1 MAREHARRAKARRRA
16 RADIF
21 YTRARSYQ
29 EDALANLRNVAIPG
43 TGVPLSLLA
52 RSKPLAYLFFVFAY
66 PFVCAMAAANKA
78 RATRQGV
85 AQALAF
91 YSEQLLAPKDW
102 FSYWRLN
109 CRLASWHAF
118 VTQDGGYSMENKW
131 DFLMSGEK
139 NKIAVSPWLKVDV
152 CVKHKNEEGGM
163 GIHFYKNAI
172 SGGDWIIQTRLSND
186 AFVAS
191 LLPENAPL
199 STFRIITASRAG
211 IYDGADAGAQAQ
223 ALSCVFRAGRK
234 GAMTDHDAILFDVDL
249 ATGTIRRGTTNM
261 HWYQLGPRKA
271 ARTPWLC
278 LKHDYTHHPDADIEV
293 TGRVVP
299 DIGALRALCER
310 AHGLMMPGVPLAG
323 WDVALTA
330 ESGACLLEANL
341 MCNFFRGTFDL
352 DAYLGFVEV
361 RAAAGGLSLPPPPT
375 ARDQSVGERGV
386 SRGRASPRRTTS
398 CSASAAK
405 RALDLD
411 HKTLRLW
418 PEYSEGPLGR

>member
-1 MAREHARRAKARRRA
+1 
-16 RADIF
+16 
-21 YTRARSYQ
+21 
-29 EDALANLRNVAIPG
+29 
-43 TGVPLSLLA
+43 
-52 RSKPLAYLFFVFAY
+52 
-66 PFVCAMAAANKA
+66 
-78 RATRQGV
+78 
-85 AQALAF
+85 
-91 YSEQLLAPKDW
+91 
-102 FSYWRLN
+102 
-109 CRLASWHAF
+109 
-118 VTQDGGYSMENKW
+118 
-131 DFLMSGEK
+131 
-139 NKIAVSPWLKVDV
+139 
-152 CVKHKNEEGGM
+152 M

-375 ARDQSVGERGV
+375 AGDQSVGERGV